1 MADRIEK
8 QAETVRRLLDER
20 LRIRGRDL
28 SHQIRKAGRLLPR
41 PVRNDLSF
49 VSEARN
55 MLTHPKLRLMV
66 DEAKVEAA
74 LERSVVYL
82 KTVDP
87 SERRKDRLLG
97 MAGVVAFNLIVVAAV
112 LIGVLV
118 WRGYV

>member
-8 QAETVRRLLDER
+8 QVETVRRLLDER

-41 PVRNDLSF
+41 PVRNDLTY
-49 VSEARN
+49 VAEAKR

-74 LERSVVYL
+74 LDRSVVYL

-112 LIGVLV
+112 LIGVLI